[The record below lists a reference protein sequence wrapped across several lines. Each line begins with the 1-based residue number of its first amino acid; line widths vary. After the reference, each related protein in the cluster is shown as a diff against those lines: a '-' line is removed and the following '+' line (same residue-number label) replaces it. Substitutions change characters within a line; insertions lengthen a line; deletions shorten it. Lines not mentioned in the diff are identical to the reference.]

1 MQSATTRTYSKKTS
15 NCTSSD
21 CSQCIKTHCNI
32 FCVTVHS
39 ATKLPKLSTETPCTN
54 FDYPLYI
61 KSFKISKSLEM
72 DIVIR
77 LRGFQLI
84 MSFLGRI
91 GSVMK
96 SLGLKDGIESI
107 YTLVTSRG
115 HFLLD
120 SAIFTLILSN
130 AIEDF
135 ITASFQI
142 DDQNRINE
150 TNKTEIEAENRMN
163 ETENRQRKV
172 NEQMKRRIPGKRK
185 ISQLS
190 NKE

>member
-1 MQSATTRTYSKKTS
+1 
-15 NCTSSD
+15 
-21 CSQCIKTHCNI
+21 
-32 FCVTVHS
+32 
-39 ATKLPKLSTETPCTN
+39 
-54 FDYPLYI
+54 
-61 KSFKISKSLEM
+61 M
-72 DIVIR
+72 DIAIR

-107 YTLVTSRG
+107 YTLVTSV
-115 HFLLD
+115 
-120 SAIFTLILSN
+120 IFTLILSN

-135 ITASFQI
+135 ITASFQT

-150 TNKTEIEAENRMN
+150 TNKTEIEVENRMN
-163 ETENRQRKV
+163 KTENRQRKM
-172 NEQMKRRIPGKRK
+172 NEQMKTRIPGKRK

-190 NKE
+190 NKELSTKDTGSKKLGNESIQDIIKKIKFYNL

>member
-1 MQSATTRTYSKKTS
+1 
-15 NCTSSD
+15 
-21 CSQCIKTHCNI
+21 
-32 FCVTVHS
+32 
-39 ATKLPKLSTETPCTN
+39 
-54 FDYPLYI
+54 
-61 KSFKISKSLEM
+61 
-72 DIVIR
+72 
-77 LRGFQLI
+77 

-96 SLGLKDGIESI
+96 SLGLKDGIENI

-163 ETENRQRKV
+163 ETENRQRKM

-190 NKE
+190 NKEWSTKDTGSKELRNERIQDVIKKIKFYNLWVKRLFAKIFKNVKATD

>member
-1 MQSATTRTYSKKTS
+1 
-15 NCTSSD
+15 
-21 CSQCIKTHCNI
+21 
-32 FCVTVHS
+32 
-39 ATKLPKLSTETPCTN
+39 
-54 FDYPLYI
+54 
-61 KSFKISKSLEM
+61 M

-135 ITASFQI
+135 ITASFQT

-163 ETENRQRKV
+163 ETENRQRKM

>member
-1 MQSATTRTYSKKTS
+1 
-15 NCTSSD
+15 
-21 CSQCIKTHCNI
+21 
-32 FCVTVHS
+32 
-39 ATKLPKLSTETPCTN
+39 
-54 FDYPLYI
+54 
-61 KSFKISKSLEM
+61 
-72 DIVIR
+72 
-77 LRGFQLI
+77 

-163 ETENRQRKV
+163 ETENRQRKM
-172 NEQMKRRIPGKRK
+172 NEQMKRIPGKRK

-190 NKE
+190 NKEWSTKDTGSKELRNERIQDVIKKIKFYNLWVKRLFAKIFKNVKATD